1 MTEPAPSG
9 KTRPDS
15 LTSMAKILEGY
26 VSKSEHAELLDAY
39 NALTEDH
46 AKLVKAYEGVD
57 VKKLMARAKE
67 FEGLE
72 GVDIKK
78 LTARNQ
84 ELEGKVRTR
93 AYQDAYKG
101 LVAELEINPDFS
113 DEVFELSKM
122 TIDADEP
129 DIKAM
134 KSLLTDFLELKPK
147 FKAPAKTEE
156 AAPEPTPTKKTLK
169 SEGESSR
176 GEQLRGT
183 KFRFKSSDL
192 SDPLWMQQH
201 GADYSQAVME
211 NNAVKID
218 A

>member
-1 MTEPAPSG
+1 VVDETPSG

-39 NALTEDH
+39 NALTETH
-46 AKLVKAYEGVD
+46 AKLTKQFEGVDVKD
-57 VKKLMARAKE
+57 VKKLMARAQE
-67 FEGLE
+67 FEG
-72 GVDIKK
+72 VDLKK
-78 LTARNQ
+78 LKDRNQ

-93 AYQDAYKG
+93 SYQDAYKG
-101 LVAELEINPDFS
+101 LVDELGINPEFT
-113 DEVFELSKM
+113 DEVYELSKI
-122 TIDADEP
+122 TVDADEP
-129 DIKAM
+129 DLKAM

-156 AAPEPTPTKKTLK
+156 QAPDLTPTKKTLK

-176 GEQLRGT
+176 GDQLRGT
-183 KFRFKSSDL
+183 KFRFKGSDL

-201 GADYSQAVME
+201 GADYAEAVAT
-211 NNAVKID
+211 NNAVKVD
-218 A
+218 G